1 MVCRFRWSHESAYA
15 VPDTGVRVDDH
26 VEGLL
31 GQRYGRRRWILA
43 MDVLAAAT
51 PLVADLRRLGSGDVF
66 VIAGS
71 RGTGPVPDDAASVV
85 LGTGGVGIMDGIRRF
100 QQALGDLPPDV
111 ARAVDAFDP
120 DGTAKVIGMPFA
132 EHPEVAG
139 RGVHG
144 ARPPRWQAL
153 DDKTTV
159 DALWDAAGVVR
170 APSLVVPAEPAALR
184 TASERLDGG
193 SGVVWVADNR
203 AGWHGGATGLRWVT
217 SPDQAEQAAAF
228 LAQRADQVR
237 VMPFLDGIPCS
248 IHGMVFD
255 DLTAVFRPCEM
266 VVLRRPGRSDLFYAG
281 MATTWDPPPAGR
293 EEMRSAARRVGD
305 HLRATVGYRGIFTID
320 GVMTAGGFLPTELN
334 PRYGAAVNLLAVAA
348 DLPLYLLH
356 LAVIAEPGAPW
367 SPRRLEHMIVTAADA
382 NRGVRGVI
390 TVARTLAEQEVALR
404 LEGHDVVVAGSQ
416 PADVTLATGP
426 AAMGAA
432 LSLTVHP
439 ARRPPGSSIAPV
451 TAAVLSWAD
460 RRWRLG
466 LGPLEP
472 APDVTR

>member
-1 MVCRFRWSHESAYA
+1 
-15 VPDTGVRVDDH
+15 VRVD
-26 VEGLL
+26 ENLAELL
-31 GQRYGRRRWILA
+31 GQRYGGRRWIIA
-43 MDVLAAAT
+43 MDVLVAAT
-51 PLVADLRRLGSGDVF
+51 PLVEDLRRLGAGELY

-71 RGTGPVPDDAASVV
+71 RGTGPVPDDVASVV
-85 LGTGGVGIMDGIRRF
+85 LGTGGAGIMDGIRRF
-100 QQALGDLPPDV
+100 QQALGDLPP
-111 ARAVDAFDP
+111 AVTAAVEAFDP
-120 DGTAKVIGMPFA
+120 DGAAKVIGSPFA
-132 EHPEVAG
+132 EHAEVAG

-144 ARPPRWQAL
+144 ARPQRWQVL
-153 DDKTTV
+153 EDKTTV
-159 DALWDAAGVVR
+159 DALWDAAGVAR
-170 APSLVVPAEPAALR
+170 APSLVVPAEPTALR
-184 TASERLDGG
+184 TASERLDDG

-228 LAQRADQVR
+228 IAQRADQVR

-281 MATTWDPPPAGR
+281 MATTWDPEPAGR
-293 EEMRSAARRVGD
+293 DEMRSAARRVGD

-320 GVMTAGGFLPTELN
+320 GVMTVGGFLPTELN
-334 PRYGAAVNLLAVAA
+334 PRFGAAVNLLAAAA

-367 SPRRLEHMIVTAADA
+367 SPRRLERMIVTAADA
-382 NRGVRGVI
+382 DRGVRGVI
-390 TVARTLAEQEVALR
+390 TVARTLAEQEVGLR
-404 LEGHDVVVAGSQ
+404 LDGHDVVVAGSQ

-432 LSLTVHP
+432 LRLTVDT
-439 ARRPPGSSIAPV
+439 ARRPSGSSIAPV

-460 RRWRLG
+460 RQWDLG